1 MRLLVLNFMAKV
13 TIYTTPSC
21 VYCKAAKAFF
31 AEKKVAYEEKNV
43 AEDVKARDEM
53 VKKSGMMAVPVID
66 IDGNVVIG
74 FDKAKLS
81 ELLGIK

>member
-1 MRLLVLNFMAKV
+1 MAKV

-31 AEKKVAYEEKNV
+31 TEKKVAYEEKNV